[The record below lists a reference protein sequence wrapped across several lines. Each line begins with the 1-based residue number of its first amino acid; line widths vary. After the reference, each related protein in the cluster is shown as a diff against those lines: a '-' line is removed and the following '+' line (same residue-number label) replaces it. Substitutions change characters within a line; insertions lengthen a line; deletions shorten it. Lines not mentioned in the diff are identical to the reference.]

1 MNVLVAYYS
10 RTNVTKKVAE
20 DIANKL
26 NADCEE
32 INPKVN
38 YNGKIGYMR
47 GGKDAVSEK
56 IVELEDLKYD
66 PANYDLVYLGAP
78 VWASKSATP
87 LISYIKQNEGKFNE
101 VRFFSTAGGR
111 GFESTFEQM
120 EKYVG
125 KTPQKTLGLLTKEVK
140 REEYANKLESFI
152 E

>member
-32 INPKVN
+32 ISPKVN
-38 YNGKIGYMR
+38 YEGKVGYIR
-47 GGKDAVSEK
+47 GGKDSVSEK

-101 VRFFSTAGGR
+101 VRFFSTAGVS
-111 GFESTFEQM
+111 GFESTFEQL

-125 KTPQKTLGLLTKEVK
+125 KSPQKTLAVLTKEVK
-140 REEYANKLESFI
+140 REEYENKLESFI

>member
-1 MNVLVAYYS
+1 MSILVAYYS
-10 RTNVTKKVAE
+10 RTNVTKKLAE

-32 INPKVN
+32 ITSKVN
-38 YNGKIGYMR
+38 YDGKIGYVR
-47 GGKDAVSEK
+47 GGKDAISEK

-78 VWASKSATP
+78 VWASKAANP
-87 LISYIKQNEGKFNE
+87 LISYIKQNEGKFND

-111 GFESTFEQM
+111 GLETAFEQM

-140 REEYANKLESFI
+140 KEEYSDKLESFI